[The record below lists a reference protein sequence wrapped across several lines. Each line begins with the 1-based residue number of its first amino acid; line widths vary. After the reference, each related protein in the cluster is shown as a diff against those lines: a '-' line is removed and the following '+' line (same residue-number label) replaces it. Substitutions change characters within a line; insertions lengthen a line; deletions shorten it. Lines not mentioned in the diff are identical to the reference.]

1 VFQALGLIGADVDVV
16 QSMRALLEGGVIG
29 FYDPETNE
37 LVVRGT
43 STSPYVR
50 QTIAHELTHA
60 LQDQHFELHRPALDD
75 AEDETGFG
83 FLALVE
89 GDAER
94 VGNAYEDTFTPQ
106 EAAQAAVEELE
117 ATSRIDLGSIPFVLI
132 EQISLPYALGP
143 DLIDE
148 IVDVGGQAALDG
160 AYAAPPTT
168 SEHLLDPRT
177 FVEGDPPNPVAEP
190 AAGGEVIDRGVLGLL
205 GLIELAGQ
213 TPLLGTAALTEAV
226 LGWGGDR
233 YVAWTDGDRTCVR
246 LALLGETVQDTDEYE
261 HLLAEI
267 AADPPGGVEASA
279 VPGAGPLDPV
289 TYTSCG

>member
-1 VFQALGLIGADVDVV
+1 
-16 QSMRALLEGGVIG
+16 
-29 FYDPETNE
+29 
-37 LVVRGT
+37 
-43 STSPYVR
+43 
-50 QTIAHELTHA
+50 
-60 LQDQHFELHRPALDD
+60 
-75 AEDETGFG
+75 
-83 FLALVE
+83 
-89 GDAER
+89 
-94 VGNAYEDTFTPQ
+94 
-106 EAAQAAVEELE
+106 
-117 ATSRIDLGSIPFVLI
+117 
-132 EQISLPYALGP
+132 
-143 DLIDE
+143 
-148 IVDVGGQAALDG
+148 
-160 AYAAPPTT
+160 
-168 SEHLLDPRT
+168 
-177 FVEGDPPNPVAEP
+177 
-190 AAGGEVIDRGVLGLL
+190 VIDRGVLGLL